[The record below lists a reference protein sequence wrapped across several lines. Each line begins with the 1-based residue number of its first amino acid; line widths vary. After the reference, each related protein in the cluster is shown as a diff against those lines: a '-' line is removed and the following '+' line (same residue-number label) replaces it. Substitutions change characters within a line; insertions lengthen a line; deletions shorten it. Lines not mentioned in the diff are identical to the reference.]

1 VAAVADASTA
11 TGFSKN
17 PEIANNGDTGIME
30 APKGRHWGFKTLPL
44 VLPQTLW
51 FIFFLIIPLIII
63 LVFSFWTYTGSGA
76 KPDFTLANYVDF
88 FSSTKYLKTLLLSL
102 KLTLITMALTL
113 VLGYPIA
120 YFLTFHVKTLR
131 NQIGLFLICMVPFW
145 TSALIRA
152 VGWWPVLGRYG
163 LINQFLTTLGIIDKP
178 ISNLLFSQLAV
189 VIVMVQLYVVLMT
202 APIFFTLAKIPKD
215 IVEVAKD
222 MGASSFRIFLHII
235 FPMSLS
241 GIAIGCI
248 FVFVMVMGEFATP
261 MVIGGSQTNFP
272 GNVVK
277 SMVDIIHWPFA
288 AVNAVVLMITM
299 MLGVWAILRTVDP
312 RKEL

>member
-1 VAAVADASTA
+1 
-11 TGFSKN
+11 
-17 PEIANNGDTGIME
+17 ME
-30 APKGRHWGFKTLPL
+30 APKGRRWGFKTLPL
-44 VLPQTLW
+44 VLPQTLCI
-51 FIFFLIIPLIII
+51 FFFLIIPLIII
-63 LVFSFWTYTGSGA
+63 LVFSFWTYTGSGV
-76 KPDFTLANYVDF
+76 KPDLNLQNYIDF
-88 FSSTKYLKTLLLSL
+88 FSSTRYLKTLLLNL
-102 KLTLITMALTL
+102 KLTFITMALTL
-113 VLGYPIA
+113 VIGYPIA
-120 YFLTFHVKTLR
+120 FFLTFHVKTLR

-152 VGWWPVLGRYG
+152 VGWWPILGRYG

-178 ISNLLFSQLAV
+178 FSSLLFSELAV
-189 VIVMVQLYVVLMT
+189 VIVMVQLYVILMM
-202 APIFFTLAKIPKD
+202 APIFFTLAKIPKE

-222 MGASSFRIFLHII
+222 MGASSFQIFRYII

-261 MVIGGSQTNFP
+261 LVIGGSQTNFV

-288 AVNAVVLMITM
+288 AVNAVILMATM
-299 MLGVWAILRTVDP
+299 MLGVWLILRTVDP

>member
-1 VAAVADASTA
+1 
-11 TGFSKN
+11 
-17 PEIANNGDTGIME
+17 ME
-30 APKGRHWGFKTLPL
+30 APKGRHWGFRTAPL

-51 FIFFLIIPLIII
+51 IIFFLIIPLAII
-63 LVFSFWTYTGSGA
+63 VFFSFWAYTGSGA
-76 KPDFTLANYVDF
+76 EPDLNFKNYVDF
-88 FSSTKYLKTLLLSL
+88 FSSSKYLKTLLLTL
-102 KLTLITMALTL
+102 KLAVITMALTF
-113 VLGYPIA
+113 VIGYPVA
-120 YFLTFHVKTLR
+120 YFLTFHVQTLR

-163 LINQFLTTLGIIDKP
+163 FINQLLVSLGIIDKP
-178 ISNLLFSQLAV
+178 IGNLLFSELAV
-189 VIVMVQLYVVLMT
+189 VIVMVQLYTVLMI
-202 APIFFTLAKIPKD
+202 APIFFTLAKIPKE
-215 IVEVAKD
+215 IIEIAKD
-222 MGASSFRIFLHII
+222 MGASTFQTFRHII

-261 MVIGGSQTNFP
+261 LVIGGSQVNFV
-272 GNVVK
+272 GNMVK

-299 MLGVWAILRTVDP
+299 MLGVWGILKTVDP